1 MITADM
7 YRSHLNSYGSN
18 LAQVKQ
24 NQSNMV
30 VNSAFTADAQY
41 KRVYIL
47 TKDGWK
53 FEDAKFQKHA
63 KYSILKDAVDYYVQF
78 RPKVHYSVG
87 SYLFI
92 PDDTAH
98 EINIHGKDLEDP
110 LSLPEDQITQL
121 WFIVGRDY
129 DPSFVR
135 YNVLQCNWKFKWIY
149 NNKLYT
155 CWGANR
161 SANSYTSGRW
171 TDEYSSSLD
180 NLTSAWMPDIYY
192 AYGNNLYEL
201 GLSDNRTVMH
211 EQRFM
216 LSNNILDP
224 KVYQITKV
232 TDLNPSGVIKYS
244 IKQDDLDNKRDNVE
258 LQICD
263 YYTDSGDQKTE
274 TIQKP
279 QMMITESQIRWLA
292 LNDDGELEPLYDKS
306 KQCLYLGKNSYF
318 EYKLPYQDLKSEWN
332 LSVYDRKNEL
342 SDEDKTYYEG
352 LMKITVM
359 DNITISIK
367 PGKAN
372 SLIGKRFILSA
383 TDNNGDNHSSIV
395 LEVEKWSEI

>member
-135 YNVLQCNWKFKWIY
+135 YNVLQYLKF
-149 NNKLYT
+149 
-155 CWGANR
+155 
-161 SANSYTSGRW
+161 
-171 TDEYSSSLD
+171 
-180 NLTSAWMPDIYY
+180 
-192 AYGNNLYEL
+192 
-201 GLSDNRTVMH
+201 
-211 EQRFM
+211 
-216 LSNNILDP
+216 
-224 KVYQITKV
+224 
-232 TDLNPSGVIKYS
+232 
-244 IKQDDLDNKRDNVE
+244 
-258 LQICD
+258 
-263 YYTDSGDQKTE
+263 
-274 TIQKP
+274 
-279 QMMITESQIRWLA
+279 
-292 LNDDGELEPLYDKS
+292 
-306 KQCLYLGKNSYF
+306 
-318 EYKLPYQDLKSEWN
+318 LK
-332 LSVYDRKNEL
+332 
-342 SDEDKTYYEG
+342 
-352 LMKITVM
+352 I
-359 DNITISIK
+359 
-367 PGKAN
+367 
-372 SLIGKRFILSA
+372 
-383 TDNNGDNHSSIV
+383 
-395 LEVEKWSEI
+395 

>member
-1 MITADM
+1 
-7 YRSHLNSYGSN
+7 
-18 LAQVKQ
+18 
-24 NQSNMV
+24 
-30 VNSAFTADAQY
+30 
-41 KRVYIL
+41 
-47 TKDGWK
+47 
-53 FEDAKFQKHA
+53 
-63 KYSILKDAVDYYVQF
+63 
-78 RPKVHYSVG
+78 
-87 SYLFI
+87 
-92 PDDTAH
+92 
-98 EINIHGKDLEDP
+98 
-110 LSLPEDQITQL
+110 
-121 WFIVGRDY
+121 
-129 DPSFVR
+129 
-135 YNVLQCNWKFKWIY
+135 
-149 NNKLYT
+149 
-155 CWGANR
+155 
-161 SANSYTSGRW
+161 
-171 TDEYSSSLD
+171 
-180 NLTSAWMPDIYY
+180 MPDIYY

-201 GLSDNRTVMH
+201 GLDDNRTVMH

-224 KVYQITKV
+224 KVYQVTKV

-244 IKQDDLDNKRDNVE
+244 IKQDELDNKRDNVE

-279 QMMITESQIRWLA
+279 QMMITKSQIRWLT

-306 KQCLYLGKNSYF
+306 KQYLYLGMNSYF

-359 DNITISIK
+359 DNVTISIK

-383 TDNNGDNHSSIV
+383 TGNNGDNHSSIV

>member
-18 LAQVKQ
+18 LAHVKQ

-161 SANSYTSGRW
+161 SANSYTSGKW
-171 TDEYSSSLD
+171 TDFVCVFCTYMVRCKGKPCSVFFRICWKPQSSTTLQHKD
-180 NLTSAWMPDIYY
+180 EIRLYVNAEKFVEMYY
-192 AYGNNLYEL
+192 A
-201 GLSDNRTVMH
+201 R
-211 EQRFM
+211 
-216 LSNNILDP
+216 
-224 KVYQITKV
+224 
-232 TDLNPSGVIKYS
+232 
-244 IKQDDLDNKRDNVE
+244 
-258 LQICD
+258 
-263 YYTDSGDQKTE
+263 
-274 TIQKP
+274 
-279 QMMITESQIRWLA
+279 
-292 LNDDGELEPLYDKS
+292 
-306 KQCLYLGKNSYF
+306 
-318 EYKLPYQDLKSEWN
+318 
-332 LSVYDRKNEL
+332 
-342 SDEDKTYYEG
+342 
-352 LMKITVM
+352 
-359 DNITISIK
+359 
-367 PGKAN
+367 
-372 SLIGKRFILSA
+372 
-383 TDNNGDNHSSIV
+383 
-395 LEVEKWSEI
+395 

>member
-1 MITADM
+1 
-7 YRSHLNSYGSN
+7 
-18 LAQVKQ
+18 
-24 NQSNMV
+24 
-30 VNSAFTADAQY
+30 
-41 KRVYIL
+41 
-47 TKDGWK
+47 
-53 FEDAKFQKHA
+53 
-63 KYSILKDAVDYYVQF
+63 
-78 RPKVHYSVG
+78 
-87 SYLFI
+87 
-92 PDDTAH
+92 
-98 EINIHGKDLEDP
+98 
-110 LSLPEDQITQL
+110 
-121 WFIVGRDY
+121 
-129 DPSFVR
+129 
-135 YNVLQCNWKFKWIY
+135 
-149 NNKLYT
+149 
-155 CWGANR
+155 
-161 SANSYTSGRW
+161 
-171 TDEYSSSLD
+171 
-180 NLTSAWMPDIYY
+180 MPDIYY
-192 AYGNNLYEL
+192 AYGNNLYGL
-201 GLSDNRTVMH
+201 GLDDNRTVMH

-224 KVYQITKV
+224 KVYQVTKV

-244 IKQDDLDNKRDNVE
+244 IKQDELDNKRDNVE

-279 QMMITESQIRWLA
+279 QMLITKSQIRWLT

-306 KQCLYLGKNSYF
+306 KQYLYLGMNSYF

-359 DNITISIK
+359 DNVTISIK

-383 TDNNGDNHSSIV
+383 TDNNSDNHSSIV

>member
-1 MITADM
+1 
-7 YRSHLNSYGSN
+7 
-18 LAQVKQ
+18 
-24 NQSNMV
+24 
-30 VNSAFTADAQY
+30 
-41 KRVYIL
+41 
-47 TKDGWK
+47 
-53 FEDAKFQKHA
+53 
-63 KYSILKDAVDYYVQF
+63 
-78 RPKVHYSVG
+78 
-87 SYLFI
+87 
-92 PDDTAH
+92 
-98 EINIHGKDLEDP
+98 
-110 LSLPEDQITQL
+110 
-121 WFIVGRDY
+121 
-129 DPSFVR
+129 
-135 YNVLQCNWKFKWIY
+135 
-149 NNKLYT
+149 
-155 CWGANR
+155 
-161 SANSYTSGRW
+161 
-171 TDEYSSSLD
+171 
-180 NLTSAWMPDIYY
+180 MPDIYY

-201 GLSDNRTVMH
+201 GLDDNRTVMH

-224 KVYQITKV
+224 KVYQVTKV

-244 IKQDDLDNKRDNVE
+244 IKQDELDNKRDNVE

-279 QMMITESQIRWLA
+279 QMMITESQIRWLT

-306 KQCLYLGKNSYF
+306 KQYLYLGMNSYF

-342 SDEDKTYYEG
+342 SDEDKAYYEG

-359 DNITISIK
+359 DNVTISIK

-383 TDNNGDNHSSIV
+383 TDNNSDNHSSIV